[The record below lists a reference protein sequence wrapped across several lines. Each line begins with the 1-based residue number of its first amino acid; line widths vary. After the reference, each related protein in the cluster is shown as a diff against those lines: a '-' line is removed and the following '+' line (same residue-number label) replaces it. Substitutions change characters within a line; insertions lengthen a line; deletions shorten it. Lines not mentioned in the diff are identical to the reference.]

1 MGRSLKKG
9 PFIADSLL
17 RKVEKQNDNDDKSV
31 IKTWSRAST
40 ILPMMIGHTIAVHN
54 GRTHVPVFITEQMVG
69 HKLGE
74 FAPTRTFKG
83 HIRDTKGGRYS
94 MTSSTPTAPT
104 AQAHGRFIRGS
115 VSKVRRVLDQIRG
128 RTYRDAL
135 IMLEFMPYR
144 STGPITK
151 VLRSAVANA
160 EHNLGLD
167 PSSLVI
173 SSATADMGPSMKR
186 YRPRAQGRA
195 YQIKKQTCH
204 ISIAVAAQTDS

>member
-1 MGRSLKKG
+1 MANSSSSN
-9 PFIADSLL
+9 P
-17 RKVEKQNDNDDKSV
+17 SV
-31 IKTWSRAST
+31 AK
-40 ILPMMIGHTIAVHN
+40 
-54 GRTHVPVFITEQMVG
+54 
-69 HKLGE
+69 
-74 FAPTRTFKG
+74 
-83 HIRDTKGGRYS
+83 
-94 MTSSTPTAPT
+94 
-104 AQAHGRFIRGS
+104 AHGRYIRGS

-167 PSSLVI
+167 PASLVI
-173 SSATADMGPSMKR
+173 TTANADMGPSMKR

-195 YQIKKQTCH
+195 FAIKKQTCH
-204 ISIAVAAQTDS
+204 ISIAVASLTES

>member
-1 MGRSLKKG
+1 M
-9 PFIADSLL
+9 
-17 RKVEKQNDNDDKSV
+17 
-31 IKTWSRAST
+31 T
-40 ILPMMIGHTIAVHN
+40 
-54 GRTHVPVFITEQMVG
+54 
-69 HKLGE
+69 
-74 FAPTRTFKG
+74 
-83 HIRDTKGGRYS
+83 
-94 MTSSTPTAPT
+94 TSSFTESSKV

-128 RTYRDAL
+128 RSYREAL

-167 PSSLVI
+167 PASLVV
-173 SSATADMGPSMKR
+173 SQASADMGPSMKR

-195 YQIKKQTCH
+195 FAIKKQTCH
-204 ISIAVAAQTDS
+204 ISIAVTCPTDS

>member
-1 MGRSLKKG
+1 MAANATTL
-9 PFIADSLL
+9 
-17 RKVEKQNDNDDKSV
+17 
-31 IKTWSRAST
+31 ST
-40 ILPMMIGHTIAVHN
+40 
-54 GRTHVPVFITEQMVG
+54 
-69 HKLGE
+69 
-74 FAPTRTFKG
+74 
-83 HIRDTKGGRYS
+83 
-94 MTSSTPTAPT
+94 TSQAL
-104 AQAHGRFIRGS
+104 AHGRYIRGS

-173 SSATADMGPSMKR
+173 SQAWADMGPSMKR
-186 YRPRAQGRA
+186 FRPRAQGRA
-195 YQIKKQTCH
+195 YAIKKQTCH
-204 ISIAVAAQTDS
+204 ISIGVAAPTA

>member
-1 MGRSLKKG
+1 
-9 PFIADSLL
+9 
-17 RKVEKQNDNDDKSV
+17 
-31 IKTWSRAST
+31 
-40 ILPMMIGHTIAVHN
+40 
-54 GRTHVPVFITEQMVG
+54 
-69 HKLGE
+69 
-74 FAPTRTFKG
+74 
-83 HIRDTKGGRYS
+83 

-115 VSKVRRVLDQIRG
+115 ASKVRRVLDQIRG
-128 RTYRDAL
+128 RSYRDAL

-167 PSSLVI
+167 PASLVI
-173 SSATADMGPSMKR
+173 STATADMGPVMKR

-195 YQIKKQTCH
+195 FQIKKQTCH
-204 ISIAVAAQTDS
+204 ISIAVAAQPDS